1 MTTTTT
7 TTTTPPSPP
16 VRRIDLAPARRLR
29 TAPISLLLAV
39 LSVPGVIFTWDTV
52 PGGGFVT
59 GVPLAIAAI
68 VLAVPGR
75 RAGGRDGRMATAALV
90 LGVLALAWVCAC
102 IGLIE
107 SGVWDA

>member
-1 MTTTTT
+1 MTTTTSS
-7 TTTTPPSPP
+7 SPA
-16 VRRIDLAPARRLR
+16 VRRVDLAPARRVR
-29 TAPISLLLAV
+29 TAPLALLLAV
-39 LSVPGVIFTWDTV
+39 LSVPGVIVTWDTV

-68 VLAVPGR
+68 VLGLR
-75 RAGGRDGRMATAALV
+75 TRHAGGRDSRMAAAAIV